1 MSIIDRR
8 AFLHFAAGTFAAP
21 ILGTSALYAAEPSA
35 VLFAACVKLPDDSY
49 AVAILEESGAVRSL
63 RPLPDRGH
71 DVAYNPKNRLCVAFA
86 RRPGTFAVVFDV
98 DSNAE
103 PIVLA
108 SAPGR
113 HFYGHG
119 VFSAD
124 GSLLYT
130 TENDFTS
137 GHGVVGLYDVRNGFR
152 RLGEMPA
159 GGVGS
164 HELVFLPDGRTL
176 AVANGGLDTHPDF
189 GRVDLNVADMAP
201 SLTLIDVRDQ
211 RVLDV
216 TELDA
221 SLRQLSI
228 RHLAVDRE
236 GAVWFGGQYEGDPTE
251 RPPLV
256 GRVRPGAGV
265 DLFAL
270 PDAVQPRAKNYV
282 GSVAASADGAVMAFS
297 APRGNLLFAF
307 EAGSARYIGEA
318 AFRDGCGLAP
328 APESGLLA
336 TAGTGRVATLAPAD
350 NGLAL
355 TPIATDRVQFD
366 NHLNRLA

>member
-8 AFLHFAAGTFAAP
+8 AFLTCAAGVLTAP
-21 ILGTSALYAAEPSA
+21 ILGTGALYATESA
-35 VLFAACVKLPDDSY
+35 AALFAACVKLPDDSY
-49 AVAILEESGAVRSL
+49 AVAIMEESGKVRSL

-71 DVAYNPKNRLCVAFA
+71 DVAYDPVHRRCVAFA

-124 GSLLYT
+124 GALLYT
-130 TENDFTS
+130 TENDFAS
-137 GHGVVGLYDVRNGFR
+137 GQGVIGLYDARDGFR
-152 RLGEMPA
+152 RLGETPA
-159 GGVGS
+159 GGIGS
-164 HELVFLPDGRTL
+164 HELVWLPDGRTL

-189 GRVDLNVADMAP
+189 GRVDLNVADMTS
-201 SLTLIDVRDQ
+201 SLTLVDASSQ
-211 RVLDV
+211 RVVEATALDP
-216 TELDA
+216 

-251 RPPLV
+251 QPPLV
-256 GRVRPGAGV
+256 GRVRPGAAV
-265 DLFAL
+265 DLFRL
-270 PDAVQPRAKNYV
+270 PEAVQTRAKNYV

-328 APESGLLA
+328 APEGGLLA
-336 TAGTGRVATLAPAD
+336 TAGTGRVATLTTAPK
-350 NGLAL
+350 GLAL
-355 TPIATDRVQFD
+355 DPIADDKVRFD